1 MSGSWWAALW
11 DSRCHNLTEQF
22 WFISKGVTL
31 SQLLFIF
38 KTHSKTWQCVITI
51 HESSAYYN
59 LRQRVITI
67 YDSLVIT
74 TRHRKNSKQCGM
86 VAIDSCFTLLFSCV
100 ITIYD
105 RYCDLRRLLLQFT
118 TGITVHDII
127 TIHDRTVCVEC
138 YSGKKYSSGS
148 INTVLNYLHILLRN
162 NILLLI

>member
-31 SQLLFIF
+31 SELLFIF
-38 KTHSKTWQCVITI
+38 KTHLKTWQCVITI

-86 VAIDSCFTLLFSCV
+86 VAINSCFT
-100 ITIYD
+100 
-105 RYCDLRRLLLQFT
+105 LLLQFT
-118 TGITVHDII
+118 TDIAI
-127 TIHDRTVCVEC
+127 YDDC
-138 YSGKKYSSGS
+138 YYNLRQVLQFTTLLQFTTEQSALNVTPGKKYSSGS
-148 INTVLNYLHILLRN
+148 INTDLNYLYILLGN